1 MTSKLAR
8 RMDRRHRARRPMRR
22 HRPSACS
29 SCTSSATA
37 ASARRSTNW
46 SRRSSNGST
55 PGWPRNP
62 GEAAAV
68 LPGAQL
74 LPVTTTWSPAAQVW
88 PVEMPGSCRWPATP
102 DGRRAGGARTATPP
116 RAAGR
121 RPDCCSAVHRC
132 GGQPPV
138 LACPRAAALPD
149 HYTFTG
155 KLSASCSILRKMTS
169 KPMPAVKATST
180 TDRNWILSLA
190 LTADCGAFSK
200 SGEAMSCGMR

>member
-68 LPGAQL
+68 LPGAQ